1 MNSPHASAPASG
13 AGVNHLIDATR
24 LAAAQIE
31 RANEQAIIV
40 SETMALAQ
48 QYGLFGSRD
57 ALVAYA
63 RAVVRSVP
71 GVLAAYVAYEPDAD
85 GHDREAAGNPAL
97 AGACDAAGRFLPY
110 VVRRN
115 AADPNDLTI
124 EPLRDM
130 EKSLYYRGVKNRFEL
145 RPETEGVTIAGGV
158 STHWSEPAPSE
169 ATRTAT
175 MVTEPYEYQGLHIVE
190 QTHAIVI
197 GGHFAGIAGVDRSL
211 SSIGSLLEAFL
222 PYDDASA
229 WLISARGRIIASTAD
244 RTQVMHPIEATPTAA
259 LFAAVYGRSAEELA
273 GAGARAVADPV
284 TGERRVIAAQRLS
297 SAGWTLVVS
306 APEATV
312 VAGA

>member
-1 MNSPHASAPASG
+1 MSTPTSPSP
-13 AGVNHLIDATR
+13 GVHHLVDMTR

-40 SETMALAQ
+40 SQTMALAQ
-48 QYGLFGSRD
+48 QYGLFGSRA

-63 RAVVRSVP
+63 RAVVGSVP
-71 GVLAAYVAYEPDAD
+71 GVLAAYVGYEPDAD
-85 GHDREAAGNPAL
+85 GHDREAAGTPAL
-97 AGACDAAGRFLPY
+97 AGACDETGRFLPY

-124 EPLRDM
+124 EPLRAM
-130 EKSLYYRGVKNRFEL
+130 ETSLYYRGVKNRFAL

-158 STHWSEPAPSE
+158 SRHWSEPAPSE
-169 ATRTAT
+169 AARTAT

-197 GGHFAGIAGVDRSL
+197 GGHFVGIAGVDRSL
-211 SSIGSLLEAFL
+211 SSIGTLLGAFL

-229 WLISARGRIIASTAD
+229 WLISARGRVIASTAD
-244 RTQVMHPIEATPTAA
+244 RSQVMRPIESTPMAE
-259 LFAAVYGRSAEELA
+259 LFAAVYGRSADELTA
-273 GAGARAVADPV
+273 AGARVTADPV
-284 TGERRVIAAQRLS
+284 TGARQVVAAQRLS

-312 VAGA
+312 AAGR

>member
-1 MNSPHASAPASG
+1 MHTNDGSPMPAG
-13 AGVNHLIDATR
+13 ARHLADMTR
-24 LAAAQIE
+24 LAAAQVE

-48 QYGLFGSRD
+48 QYGLFGSRA

-71 GVLAAYVAYEPDAD
+71 GILAAYVGYEPDAD
-85 GHDREAAGNPAL
+85 GQDRQAAMDPEL

-115 AADPNDLTI
+115 AADANDLTI

-130 EKSLYYRGVKNRFEL
+130 ETSLYYRGVKNRFAL
-145 RPETEGVTIAGGV
+145 RPETEGVSIAGGV
-158 STHWSEPAPSE
+158 SARWTEPAPSD
-169 ATRTAT
+169 ALRTAT
-175 MVTEPYEYQGLHIVE
+175 MVTEPYAYQGLHIVE
-190 QTHAIVI
+190 QTHPIVI

-211 SSIGSLLEAFL
+211 ASIGSLLEAFL

-229 WLISARGRIIASTAD
+229 WLISARGRIVASTAD
-244 RTQVMHPIEATPTAA
+244 RAEVMRPIEETALA
-259 LFAAVYGRSAEELA
+259 PLFTDVFGRSAAELA
-273 GAGARAVADPV
+273 AAGARLVTDPAGGPQRYVAA
-284 TGERRVIAAQRLS
+284 ERLP

-306 APEATV
+306 ASEAAV
-312 VAGA
+312 RAYA